1 MKPSDLRDKKVAV
14 LGLSVEGISTVKF
27 LAKNGAI
34 VTACD
39 HKGGAELGNNFNDL
53 IGMGI
58 KDLRVGDRYL
68 ENLQQFEM
76 VFRTPGMP
84 LNTPQLVEAKKDGV
98 TISSQTKLFFD
109 LCPCPII
116 GVTGTK
122 GKGTTATLIYE
133 ILKKSG
139 YDVYLGGNIG
149 LSPLDFL
156 EKLTA
161 DSHVVLEL
169 SSFQLED
176 LEKSPQIAVVL
187 MVTSEHLASQA
198 PDSPNYHKSL
208 ANYIKAKERVV
219 RYQREGDW
227 AVVNYDYQNSRKMA
241 KITKA
246 QTYFFS
252 SRVELKQGVYVKF
265 GKIIFRKEKFEEV
278 CAVSDIFIRG
288 EHNWENVCAAVC
300 VGKILGIENK
310 TIREAVAGF
319 KGLEHR
325 LEFVREIGGVNYYN
339 DSFSTTPETAIAA
352 LRSFTRPLII
362 ILGGSEKGS
371 NYLKLGRVV
380 GQMENLKAVFL
391 IGNTAGQIEAAVK
404 TGGGFKDGVKVIR
417 GFGSMQPIVK
427 TAASLAQK
435 GDTVLLSP
443 GCASFDM
450 FKNYKVRGEQFKKDV
465 LSL

>member
-1 MKPSDLRDKKVAV
+1 MKIEDLKGKKVAV
-14 LGLSVEGISTVKF
+14 LGLSVEGFSTAKF
-27 LAKNGAI
+27 LAKNGAL

-84 LNTPQLVEAKKDGV
+84 LNTPQLIEAKKDGV
-98 TISSQTKLFFD
+98 SISSQTKLFFD

-133 ILKKSG
+133 ILKKAG
-139 YDVYLGGNIG
+139 YDAYLAGNIG
-149 LSPLDFL
+149 LPPLDFL

-161 DSHVVLEL
+161 ASYVVLEL

-198 PDSPNYHKSL
+198 SDSPNYHKSL
-208 ANYIKAKERVV
+208 TDYLKAKERVV

-227 AVVNYDYQNSRKMA
+227 AVINYDYQNSREMA
-241 KITKA
+241 KLTKA

-265 GKIIFRKEKFEEV
+265 GKIILRKEKFEEV
-278 CAVSDIFIRG
+278 CAVSDIFILG

-310 TIREAVAGF
+310 IIREAVVGF

-325 LEFVREIGGVNYYN
+325 LEFVREIGGVKYYN

-352 LRSFTRPLII
+352 LRSFAGPLII

-371 NYLKLGRVV
+371 NYLKLGRVIS
-380 GQMENLKAVFL
+380 QMDNLKIVFL
-391 IGNTAGQIEAAVK
+391 IGKTAGQLDEAVRV
-404 TGGGFKDGVKVIR
+404 GGGFKETIKVIR
-417 GFGSMQPIVK
+417 GQGSMAAIVK

-450 FKNYKVRGEQFKKDV
+450 FKNYKARGEQFKKEV
-465 LSL
+465 FSL